1 MEALGTIPFLGTFLK
16 DLEYINAQ
24 NPAKLDKGLINVMQK
39 RKEFEIIAQ
48 IKLLQQA
55 SQLYNIQ
62 PNPDFKIWLHK
73 QTVYS
78 EEQNYKFSN
87 IIEPR
92 SDPLSSINITTISA
106 DMYSKYNNK
115 TIK

>member
-1 MEALGTIPFLGTFLK
+1 M
-16 DLEYINAQ
+16 
-24 NPAKLDKGLINVMQK
+24 DKGLINVMQK

-55 SQLYNIQ
+55 SQLYNIA

-87 IIEPR
+87 MIEPR
-92 SDPLSSINITTISA
+92 TDLSSSN
-106 DMYSKYNNK
+106 DMQQQYNKYNR
-115 TIK
+115 IKYL